1 MATHSSVLA
10 WRIPG
15 TVEPG
20 GLLSM
25 GSHRVRHDWSDLAA
39 AAAAL
44 RTCICQAHCLQKV
57 LNKLSLWNKD
67 HDAPAVGDQVLETS
81 RVSGSMCS
89 SPYAPW
95 WRATPWLWP
104 PTPHDCD
111 LPQHGPLNFRF
122 LGSPVRYK
130 AVKASGNGFP
140 AYQTSTHKATWK
152 NFLHETHPSSVG
164 QGILSSVV
172 GRRHDYKRKAFLQ
185 SPRSPWWTNYLI
197 LRGHSTV
204 YWLKLSALRSN
215 TFRQLLSKG
224 ICNCF

>member
-25 GSHRVRHDWSDLAA
+25 GSHRVGHDWSYLAA

-44 RTCICQAHCLQKV
+44 RTCICQAHRLQKV

-67 HDAPAVGDQVLETS
+67 HDAPAVRDQVLETS

-104 PTPHDCD
+104 PAAWPSALGVWGAQWDTKLWKHLGMASPGTRHQLTKPLERTSCMKHTPAV
-111 LPQHGPLNFRF
+111 
-122 LGSPVRYK
+122 LGRASCPPWLAAGMITKGRPSCSP
-130 AVKASGNGFP
+130 
-140 AYQTSTHKATWK
+140 HKAPDELTTSHFGGTLLFTDS
-152 NFLHETHPSSVG
+152 NSAPSDLT
-164 QGILSSVV
+164 LSGS
-172 GRRHDYKRKAFLQ
+172 YCPKEFA
-185 SPRSPWWTNYLI
+185 
-197 LRGHSTV
+197 TV
-204 YWLKLSALRSN
+204 FKEGTY
-215 TFRQLLSKG
+215 
-224 ICNCF
+224 